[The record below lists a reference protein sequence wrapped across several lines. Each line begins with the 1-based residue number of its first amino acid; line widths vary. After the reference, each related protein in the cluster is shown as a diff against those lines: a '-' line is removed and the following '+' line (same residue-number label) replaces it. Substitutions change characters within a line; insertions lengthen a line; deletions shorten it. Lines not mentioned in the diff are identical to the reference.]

1 VEPLPN
7 LAVLQLTL
15 LALWESITFLLHFDQ
30 KKIQINTVMAITR
43 YRGFSTINQYK
54 KFRLTDLELIKR
66 DLLNTFS
73 IRKGEKL
80 MNPNFGSIIWN
91 VLFEPLTADV
101 KALVVAD
108 IQRVVSYDPRLRV
121 DNVLVDQFEY
131 GLQIQIEL
139 TFLPD
144 NLSDVLAIQ
153 FDRDSNS
160 LAAT

>member
-1 VEPLPN
+1 
-7 LAVLQLTL
+7 
-15 LALWESITFLLHFDQ
+15 
-30 KKIQINTVMAITR
+30 MAINR